1 MKIKGHSI
9 IELTDVKTGKVERYS
24 DNNMLTNAIDY
35 YLQDVGLANQNPVF
49 TTDVRNNLVNQLMG
63 GLLLLDENLTES
75 AENIICPSGV
85 KMVGNGSYN
94 ETSTAEDGVT
104 EFGSWNATESKW
116 MSDGSYKMVWDF
128 RTDQANG
135 VIKCACLTSANH
147 GFIGEGNSTS
157 GAAKPRNGTGRRS
170 DYTYSGSASSI
181 LIDSGSSQGR
191 RIVHASRT
199 NNTITMIDEYNLI
212 RTTDHINEHM
222 SETGK
227 IKLKTYIA
235 PFKKIDI
242 RYNQAQSYM
251 PATVTEVSI
260 PSAFVTAL
268 NHGNPY
274 WYHKMGDTFC
284 IVTGLVG
291 VDYGQGQWARIQA
304 NGTMHILRIN
314 ANNTLSYFA
323 IPNPKGSAN
332 LDLLIDSILVSTD
345 TLAFSENGN
354 NTWFIDLSDTTDV
367 SKVTDWSYN
376 SIDFFYPSANVAFAD
391 SAKIDLG
398 TRKVYYANCWRN
410 SGDNSQC
417 NTYLNDNPLTNSYLF
432 GTGISKSTNYLATIN
447 NLSEPVTKTDNKTM
461 KVTYTLSFDDND

>member
-1 MKIKGHSI
+1 MKIKGHSV
-9 IELTDVKTGKVERYS
+9 IELTDVNTGKVERYS

-35 YLQDVGLANQNPVF
+35 YLQDVGLVNQNPVF
-49 TTDVRNNLVNQLMG
+49 TSDVRNNLVNQLMG

-94 ETSTAEDGVT
+94 ISSTAEDDVT
-104 EFGSWNATESKW
+104 ELGSWNATESRW

-157 GAAKPRNGTGRRS
+157 GAYRPRSGTGRRS

-181 LIDSGSSQGR
+181 LIDGGNNQGS

-242 RYNQAQSYM
+242 RYNQAQDYM
-251 PATVTEVSI
+251 PATVTEISI

-291 VDYGQGQWARIQA
+291 VDYGQGQWARIPA

-323 IPNPKGSAN
+323 IPNPKGSSN
-332 LDLLIDSILVSTD
+332 LDLLLESILVSID
-345 TLAFSENGN
+345 TLAFAESNFGA
-354 NTWFIDLSDTTDV
+354 WFIDLSDTTDFSNEAGWTYGSV
-367 SKVTDWSYN
+367 
-376 SIDFFYPSANVAFAD
+376 DFFYPSANVAFAD
-391 SAKIDLG
+391 GVKIDLG
-398 TRKVYYANCWRN
+398 ERKCYYANCWRN
-410 SGDNSQC
+410 SGDSSQC

>member
-1 MKIKGHSI
+1 MRIKGHSV
-9 IELTDVKTGKVERYS
+9 IELTDVNTGKVERYS

-49 TTDVRNNLVNQLMG
+49 TDDVRNNLVNQLMG

-104 EFGSWNATESKW
+104 EFGSWNATESRW
-116 MSDGSYKMVWDF
+116 LSDGSYKMVWDF

-157 GAAKPRNGTGRRS
+157 GAYKPRGEQGRRS
-170 DYTYSGSASSI
+170 DYSYSGTSVPI
-181 LIDSGSSQGR
+181 VIDGGTVQGQ

-199 NNTITMIDEYNLI
+199 NNTITMIDEYNLT

-251 PATVTEVSI
+251 PATVTEISI

-268 NHGNPY
+268 NHNDPVFY
-274 WYHKMGDTFC
+274 KKMGDTYC
-284 IVTGLVG
+284 IVCGLIEVDFGGGAVG
-291 VDYGQGQWARIQA
+291 RIPA

-323 IPNPKGSAN
+323 IPNPKGSSA
-332 LDLLIDSILVSTD
+332 LDIWKQSILVSID
-345 TLAFSENGN
+345 TVAVAEYSGDA
-354 NTWFIDLSDTTDV
+354 WFIDLSDPTDV
-367 SKVTDWSYN
+367 SNETGRAYSSV
-376 SIDFFYPSANVAFAD
+376 DFFYPSANVAFAD
-391 SAKIDLG
+391 GTKIDLG
-398 TRKVYYANCWRN
+398 ARKCYYANCWRN
-410 SGDNSQC
+410 ETGNYQFY
-417 NTYLNDNPLTNSYLF
+417 TYLNDNLLTNSYGLT
-432 GTGISKSTNYLATIN
+432 TGIAKSTNYLATIN